1 MDTLF
6 HSYMHFTAID
16 CFVLFKLQI
25 KGIKKDFL
33 ELREELIVPVSS
45 SRTYNFCVLSCMVAC
60 MFVYTGF
67 IGRPNFRI
75 HNA

>member
-6 HSYMHFTAID
+6 DSYIHFAAID

-45 SRTYNFCVLSCMVAC
+45 SRTCNFCVRAVLHGCLYVC
-60 MFVYTGF
+60 IYRFHWQT
-67 IGRPNFRI
+67 
-75 HNA
+75 